1 MVNEYDAAC
10 TLELIKSGS
19 ADKLIFIYLYL
30 CIFVSCI
37 IFIAYVIGSEWRKEM
52 PFQSIY
58 NILINPAK
66 MQLLELVT
74 FNQKQLKMTLADE
87 SKQKAPFSTQKRR
100 YFMSS

>member
-30 CIFVSCI
+30 CS
-37 IFIAYVIGSEWRKEM
+37 AYVIGSEWRKEM

>member
-1 MVNEYDAAC
+1 
-10 TLELIKSGS
+10 
-19 ADKLIFIYLYL
+19 
-30 CIFVSCI
+30 
-37 IFIAYVIGSEWRKEM
+37 
-52 PFQSIY
+52 
-58 NILINPAK
+58 